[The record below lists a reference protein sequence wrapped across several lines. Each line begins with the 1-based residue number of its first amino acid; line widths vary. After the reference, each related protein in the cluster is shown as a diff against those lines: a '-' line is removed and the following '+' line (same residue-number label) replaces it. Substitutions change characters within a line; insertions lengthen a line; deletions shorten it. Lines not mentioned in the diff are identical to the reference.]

1 MLNRTL
7 AKEFLLLGFEGHQN
21 IRALLF
27 ILFFFVYIIIISGNL
42 LIIGLVGTNKNLR
55 SPMYVFLSNLSFS
68 EIMITTN
75 IVPNMLGV
83 ILEGSKT
90 ISFSGCFTQL
100 FFHGLFG
107 YMECLFLTVMSYDRY
122 LAVCNPLHYTSIMDV
137 MLKRYIILVWIS
149 SFIFIVVP
157 IILLLQLYFCYPNVI
172 DLFFCDL
179 TPLLALSCSD
189 TYAIKTEAIVSSVL
203 LALCFFLIV
212 FSYVCIL
219 LTILRIPSAL
229 GRQKTFSTCSSH
241 LLAVLIFFLTII
253 SVYGNP
259 TMVYSSTINKLQSLL
274 YVLVTPFFNP
284 IIYTLRNK
292 EIKSALYK
300 LKNSLK
306 NRNL

>member
-1 MLNRTL
+1 MINRTL
-7 AKEFLLLGFEGHQN
+7 AKEFLLLGFGGHQN

-27 ILFFFVYIIIISGNL
+27 TLFFFVYVIIIFGNL
-42 LIIGLVGTNKNLR
+42 LIIGLVGTNQSLH

-75 IVPNMLGV
+75 IVPNMLAV

-90 ISFSGCFTQL
+90 ISFSGCLTQL

-107 YMECLFLTVMSYDRY
+107 YMECLYLTVMSYDRY
-122 LAVCNPLHYTSIMDV
+122 LAVCNPLQYISIMDV
-137 MLKRYIILVWIS
+137 MLKRYIVLVWIS
-149 SFIFIVVP
+149 SFILVIVP
-157 IILLLQLYFCYPNVI
+157 LILLLQLYFCDSNVI
-172 DLFFCDL
+172 DFFFCDL

-189 TYAIKTEAIVSSVL
+189 TFKVKTEAIVSSVL
-203 LALCFFLIV
+203 VALCLFLIV
-212 FSYVCIL
+212 SSYVCIL
-219 LTILRIPSAL
+219 LTIFRIPSAL

-241 LLAVLIFFLTII
+241 LLAVFFFFLTII

-259 TMVYSSTINKLQSLL
+259 TKVYSSTISKLQSLL
-274 YVLVTPFFNP
+274 YVLGTPFFNP

-292 EIKSALYK
+292 EIKSVLHK

-306 NRNL
+306 NRNH